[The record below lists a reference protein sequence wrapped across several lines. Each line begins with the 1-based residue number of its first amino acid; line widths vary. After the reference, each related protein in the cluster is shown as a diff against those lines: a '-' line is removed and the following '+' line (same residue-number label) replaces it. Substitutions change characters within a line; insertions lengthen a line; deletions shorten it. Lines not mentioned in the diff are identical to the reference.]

1 VSEVK
6 KFRPIVPFLRPCALE
21 SNAKARQTFT
31 QAASQRVNGWAIATT
46 EAHRVSA
53 VKGGDLVHFA
63 PAGSD
68 FDNPQALSE
77 AEHAA
82 AMNEALIW
90 CKSHSL
96 IVCRENVIACLREQI
111 TKTKRKINALRKQA
125 LESKEFSEKIRV
137 HERLKAEENRLSNR
151 RRNIFVAED
160 AIDASIR
167 AASTI
172 PFAEMAEWFPDAH
185 ALLERVISEQSAGNA
200 TVKAQTADCVTQ

>member
-1 VSEVK
+1 MSEMK
-6 KFRPIVPFLRPCALE
+6 IPRPIVPFLRPCALE
-21 SNAKARQTFT
+21 SSAKARQAFT
-31 QAASQRVNGWAIATT
+31 QAASQRVNGWAIATI
-46 EAHRVSA
+46 EVHRVSA

-68 FDNPQALSE
+68 FDNPQALSA

-96 IVCRENVIACLREQI
+96 IVCRENVISCLREQI
-111 TKTKRKINALRKQA
+111 TKTKRSINALRRKV
-125 LESKEFSEKIRV
+125 LESKEISEKIRV

-172 PFAEMAEWFPDAH
+172 PFAEMAGWFPDAY
-185 ALLERVISEQSAGNA
+185 ALLERLIAEQSAGNA
-200 TVKAQTADCVTQ
+200 TVQEQTVDRVTQ